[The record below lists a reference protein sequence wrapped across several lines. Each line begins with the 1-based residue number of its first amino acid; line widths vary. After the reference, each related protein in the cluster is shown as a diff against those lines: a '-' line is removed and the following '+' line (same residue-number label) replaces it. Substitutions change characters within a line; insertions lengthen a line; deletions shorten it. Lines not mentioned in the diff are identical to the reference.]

1 MKPFRGVFSARPLG
15 DEPNGDQN
23 LRLADPPPEI
33 APGLVPP
40 RPGPKHLLWEVLVEL
55 GFVDER
61 RVLEAEA
68 VARASRQDLGAV
80 LLERGLVSR
89 GQLARAVAQRE
100 GVLFADLAVFDV
112 DERAAAL
119 ITPAVAERYGA
130 IPIGFGPGGE
140 VLLALSNPRE
150 RHAIND
156 ISMMV
161 EPSITRVVATQDSID
176 ELIRRRKEL
185 TYEGEPGGELEEAQI
200 ETELGETPLVGAE
213 EVPDLPMLEESVAPE
228 LGPELEPHSAHGS
241 VAWFEADAPVAP
253 PAQDTEGDPRPAED
267 EVTPEA
273 PAEEPTSDD
282 GSVAPGVSDPGL
294 GSGDSY
300 EASVEAEP
308 APSEDESGDGAA
320 AQAIREPGADRE
332 LLESLSRSVGEV
344 ERLVRDG
351 ARAHDA
357 ELEATSS
364 ESERRLSGLR
374 AELER
379 ERSEHAETE
388 RGLREQLE
396 TERTTRDESE
406 RKLRED
412 SEVERVAREQ
422 SDRGLREELESERA
436 ARAESE
442 RGLREELEAE
452 RATREAL
459 ATEIAAVRTA
469 RDDLARRVASAR
481 DLLETGARP
490 FVPLNGRER

>member
-1 MKPFRGVFSARPLG
+1 
-15 DEPNGDQN
+15 
-23 LRLADPPPEI
+23 
-33 APGLVPP
+33 
-40 RPGPKHLLWEVLVEL
+40 
-55 GFVDER
+55 
-61 RVLEAEA
+61 
-68 VARASRQDLGAV
+68 VA
-80 LLERGLVSR
+80 
-89 GQLARAVAQRE
+89 
-100 GVLFADLAVFDV
+100 
-112 DERAAAL
+112 
-119 ITPAVAERYGA
+119 
-130 IPIGFGPGGE
+130 
-140 VLLALSNPRE
+140 
-150 RHAIND
+150 
-156 ISMMV
+156 
-161 EPSITRVVATQDSID
+161 
-176 ELIRRRKEL
+176 
-185 TYEGEPGGELEEAQI
+185 
-200 ETELGETPLVGAE
+200 
-213 EVPDLPMLEESVAPE
+213 DLPMLEESVAPE
-228 LGPELEPHSAHGS
+228 LEPHSANGS
-241 VAWFEADAPVAP
+241 VAWFEADAPV
-253 PAQDTEGDPRPAED
+253 
-267 EVTPEA
+267 
-273 PAEEPTSDD
+273 

-308 APSEDESGDGAA
+308 APSEDESGDGA

-396 TERTTRDESE
+396 TERATRDESE

-412 SEVERVAREQ
+412 SEVERVGREQ

-442 RGLREELEAE
+442 RGLREELETE

-490 FVPLNGRER
+490 CVPLNGRER

>member
-15 DEPNGDQN
+15 DEPNGDQH

-89 GQLARAVAQRE
+89 EQLARAVAQRE

-185 TYEGEPGGELEEAQI
+185 TYEDEPGCELEEAQI

-228 LGPELEPHSAHGS
+228 LGGELEPHSANGS
-241 VAWFEADAPVAP
+241 VAWFEADAPV
-253 PAQDTEGDPRPAED
+253 
-267 EVTPEA
+267 
-273 PAEEPTSDD
+273 

-396 TERTTRDESE
+396 TERATRDESE

-412 SEVERVAREQ
+412 SEVERVGREQ

-442 RGLREELEAE
+442 RGLREELETE